1 MLYNYLL
8 SLVRTLAPILA
19 GWLITQALRLGV
31 HLDGTVLVS
40 LETSAFAGA
49 YYLVFRWAELHLSP
63 RFGWLLG
70 YAQPPQ
76 YKDPEPQPTPL
87 G

>member
-8 SLVRTLAPILA
+8 SLVRTLAPIAA

-31 HLDGTVLVS
+31 HLDGATIVS
-40 LETSAFAGA
+40 LLTAGFSAA
-49 YYLVFRWAELHLSP
+49 YYAVFRWAELHISS

-70 YAQPPQ
+70 YATPPQ
-76 YKDPEPQPTPL
+76 YEGAAKL
-87 G
+87 R

>member
-8 SLVRTLAPILA
+8 SLVRTFAPIAA
-19 GWLITQALRLGV
+19 GWLIAQVTVYLGI
-31 HLDGTVLVS
+31 HLDSAVLVS
-40 LETSAFAGA
+40 LETSAFAAA
-49 YYLVFRWAELHLSP
+49 YYAVFRWAELHVSA

-70 YAQPPQ
+70 WATPPQ
-76 YKDPEPQPTPL
+76 YQDGPQPAPL

>member
-19 GWLITQALRLGV
+19 GWLITQAVRLGV

-40 LETSAFAGA
+40 LLASGFAGA
-49 YYLVFRWAELHLSP
+49 YYLVFRWAELHISP

-70 YAQPPQ
+70 YAAPPK
-76 YKDPEPQPTPL
+76 YKKPEPEL
-87 G
+87 WR

>member
-8 SLVRTLAPILA
+8 SLVRTLAPIIA
-19 GWLITQALRLGV
+19 GWLIVQVAVYLGI

-40 LETSAFAGA
+40 LETSAFAAG
-49 YYLVFRWAELHLSP
+49 YYVVFRWAELHVSA

-70 YAQPPQ
+70 WAAPPQ
-76 YKDPEPQPTPL
+76 YQDGQRAPL

>member
-1 MLYNYLL
+1 MLFNYLL
-8 SLVRTLAPILA
+8 SLVRTLAPIVA
-19 GWLITQALRLGV
+19 GWLITQALCLGID
-31 HLDGTVLVS
+31 LDSTVLVS

-49 YYLVFRWAELHLSP
+49 YYLVFRWAELHISP

-70 YAQPPQ
+70 YAAPPQ
-76 YKDPEPQPTPL
+76 YQESQPTPL

>member
-1 MLYNYLL
+1 MLYDYLL
-8 SLVRTLAPILA
+8 SLVRTFAPIVA
-19 GWLITQALRLGV
+19 GWLIAQAVRTGV

-40 LETSAFAGA
+40 LLTSGFAAA
-49 YYLVFRWAELHLSP
+49 YYLVFRWAELHLHR

-70 YAQPPQ
+70 WTAPPKYQ
-76 YKDPEPQPTPL
+76 DPQ

>member
-8 SLVRTLAPILA
+8 SLVRTFAPILA
-19 GWLITQALRLGV
+19 GWLITQALSLGV
-31 HLDGTVLVS
+31 HLDSAVLVS

-49 YYLVFRWAELHLSP
+49 YYLVFRWAELHISP

-70 YAQPPQ
+70 YAAPPQ
-76 YKDPEPQPTPL
+76 YQDPELRLPPL
-87 G
+87 D